1 MARTGNSRRP
11 VINITRHDQIATELD
26 LTGHSFL
33 YQLLLVAAR
42 KIVHQ
47 PQVKIGWETLNA
59 TGHPHRIPPLNDFPA
74 HCERYDLLIVV
85 RTHCLNTFIV
95 VGINAGCGTL
105 ASCMSSF
112 AREAS

>member
-11 VINITRHDQIATELD
+11 VINITRHDQIATELY

-47 PQVKIGWETLNA
+47 PEVKIGGKRSMPRVTRTES
-59 TGHPHRIPPLNDFPA
+59 HPSMIFPPTVRD
-74 HCERYDLLIVV
+74 DLLIVV